1 MIGFLLPVTAFG
13 LLLQRPPL
21 LGTVRVASR
30 AAPPPR
36 AVPQVSM
43 AEDPPDEPWRPKNYE
58 PKRACELMI
67 ESMGLTYG
75 DSRSDG
81 NGGGRIIDDNYQYAV
96 DSNGKAQVVLSYVT
110 DKSSKYSGHATVVFR
125 GTVQGDTCTCTCT
138 YHIHMHMHMHMNTH
152 MRTQCSLVPTGAD
165 KPFISPRAG
174 PDPQS

>member
-30 AAPPPR
+30 AALPPR

-43 AEDPPDEPWRPKNYE
+43 SENPSDEPWRPENYE

-81 NGGGRIIDDNYQYAV
+81 NGGGKIIDDNYQSAV

-110 DKSSKYSGHATVVFR
+110 DNSSKYNGHATVVFR
-125 GTVQGDTCTCTCT
+125 GTVQRR
-138 YHIHMHMHMHMNTH
+138 HAHAHAHAHMHNA
-152 MRTQCSLVPTGAD
+152 P
-165 KPFISPRAG
+165 
-174 PDPQS
+174 

>member
-13 LLLQRPPL
+13 LQRPPL

-138 YHIHMHMHMHMNTH
+138 YHIHMHMRMHMNTH

-165 KPFISPRAG
+165 KPFMSPRAG